1 MVRDMGPVNLIENTF
16 FLFVLMF
23 DSCNLIGPILYLIC
37 VYTHMA
43 NQSLVGPV
51 AEQRS
56 SEGDILS
63 LKHFSE

>member
-23 DSCNLIGPILYLIC
+23 DSCNRIDPILYLIC

-43 NQSLVGPV
+43 NQSSVGPV

-56 SEGDILS
+56 SEGAIFS

>member
-23 DSCNLIGPILYLIC
+23 DSCNLIGPVLYLIC

-43 NQSLVGPV
+43 NQSLVGLV
-51 AEQRS
+51 AEQ
-56 SEGDILS
+56 EEL
-63 LKHFSE
+63 